1 MMNGRSRQK
10 LLSMGT
16 VMGQS
21 SDTAAQEMKTEAVK
35 TEAGRMGGGC
45 NQKNFENGTL
55 TAGFQVF
62 DRLGPVIY
70 FLP

>member
-1 MMNGRSRQK
+1 
-10 LLSMGT
+10 MGT
-16 VMGQS
+16 VVGQS

-62 DRLGPVIY
+62 DR
-70 FLP
+70 